1 MSELLASAAEK
12 MGVPEALV
20 KRSAEARAKAAG
32 SDTDDVLNAWAGGES
47 APAAA
52 APPPTQPE
60 PDTAEDTGDTPPA
73 DTAPEPPAEPAAQ
86 PAAQRVAAVAGA
98 PRSTVPPVLVGRNDR
113 LAGAMLGTLALL
125 ALSLLVGFAVASTPE
140 DSSGAYTSQF
150 AYSQFALDG
159 RDVYRSEG
167 CAACHTQVVRPIV
180 ADAGLGGVSMSDSNQ
195 VIGIRRI
202 GPDLAH
208 IGSRVQTDA
217 DLYMLLDGG
226 SGHPS
231 YRGLGQVEL
240 DALVAYLMESK

>member
-1 MSELLASAAEK
+1 MSEFLASAAEK

-32 SDTDDVLNAWAGGES
+32 SSTDDVLNAWAGGES

-52 APPPTQPE
+52 TPPPAEPE
-60 PDTAEDTGDTPPA
+60 PSEDTAVEDTP
-73 DTAPEPPAEPAAQ
+73 DTAPEPEPAHEVQ
-86 PAAQRVAAVAGA
+86 PAAAVAAA
-98 PRSTVPPVLVGRNDR
+98 PRSTSPPVLVGRNDR
-113 LAGAMLGTLALL
+113 LAGAMLGALALL

-208 IGSRVQTDA
+208 IGSRVETDA
-217 DLYMLLDGG
+217 DLYLLLDGG
-226 SGHPS
+226 SGHPA

-240 DALVAYLMESK
+240 DTLVAYLMESK

>member
-1 MSELLASAAEK
+1 MSEFLASAAEK

-20 KRSAEARAKAAG
+20 KRSAEARAKAVG
-32 SDTDDVLNAWAGGES
+32 SNTDDVLNAWAGGES

-52 APPPTQPE
+52 APPPAEAPAQTE
-60 PDTAEDTGDTPPA
+60 PDTPEDTAPA
-73 DTAPEPPAEPAAQ
+73 DTTPAPTPEPAAQ
-86 PAAQRVAAVAGA
+86 PAAAIAGA

-113 LAGAMLGTLALL
+113 LAGAMLGALALL

-140 DSSGAYTSQF
+140 ESSGAYTSEF

-159 RDVYRSEG
+159 RDVFRSEG

-202 GPDLAH
+202 GPDLSH
-208 IGSRVQTDA
+208 IGSRTDTDA

-226 SGHPS
+226 SGHPA

>member
-1 MSELLASAAEK
+1 MSEFLASAAEK

-32 SDTDDVLNAWAGGES
+32 SNTDDVLNAWSGGES
-47 APAAA
+47 APAAV
-52 APPPTQPE
+52 APPPAAAPAQTE
-60 PDTAEDTGDTPPA
+60 PDTPEDTEETSVA
-73 DTAPEPPAEPAAQ
+73 VTTPEPAEEPAAQ
-86 PAAQRVAAVAGA
+86 PAAAMARA
-98 PRSTVPPVLVGRNDR
+98 PRSTIPPVLVGRNDR
-113 LAGAMLGTLALL
+113 LAGAMLGALALL

-140 DSSGAYTSQF
+140 ESSGAYTSEF

-159 RDVYRSEG
+159 RDVFRSEG

-208 IGSRVQTDA
+208 IGSRTDTDA

-226 SGHPS
+226 SGHPA